1 MVGLIRSVGYVM
13 LLNENLEDLLING
26 KLLGKK
32 LPFPGMGMDKN
43 IEQTIFLTIPI
54 PGNGW

>member
-32 LPFPGMGMDKN
+32 LPFPGMGMDKKMQF
-43 IEQTIFLTIPI
+43 IKRSSEYFLFL
-54 PGNGW
+54 